1 MPQRTEAQV
10 GVSVSLPLTHSNI
23 KLIFELIEIE
33 SVMLYLS
40 GLQEDPKEVSLIMS
54 IDDEDEL
61 EHLEELYDLESEEE
75 FKKKCDEFEIE
86 DDLVFNFVYVCA
98 GVYAT
103 NMNYRRCPFVFQNDE
118 HGMTPA
124 EFIERIQRGVQIFRD
139 CGVAEELIKVG
150 NTMADD

>member
-1 MPQRTEAQV
+1 MTEAQI

-23 KLIFELIEIE
+23 KLIFELIETDNI
-33 SVMLYLS
+33 MLYLS

-54 IDDEDEL
+54 VDDKDEL
-61 EHLEELYDLESEEE
+61 EHLEELYDLDSEEE

-86 DDLVFNFVYVCA
+86 DNLVFNFMYVCA

-103 NMNYRRCPFVFQNDE
+103 NMNYRDQPFVFQNDE
-118 HGMTPA
+118 HHMTPA
-124 EFIERIQRGVQIFRD
+124 QFIERIQRGVQIFRD
-139 CGVAEELIKVG
+139 CGVSEESIKVG

>member
-40 GLQEDPKEVSLIMS
+40 GLQKDPKEVSLIMS
-54 IDDEDEL
+54 IYDEDEL

-75 FKKKCDEFEIE
+75 FKKKCDEFEIK
-86 DDLVFNFVYVCA
+86 DGLVFNFVYVCA

-103 NMNYRRCPFVFQNDE
+103 SMSYRRCPFVFQNDE

-124 EFIERIQRGVQIFRD
+124 EFIERIQRGIQIFRD

>member
-23 KLIFELIEIE
+23 NLIFELIEIE

-54 IDDEDEL
+54 IYDEDEL

-86 DDLVFNFVYVCA
+86 DSLVFNFVYVCA

-103 NMNYRRCPFVFQNDE
+103 SMSYRRCPFVFQNDE

-139 CGVAEELIKVG
+139 CGVPEELIKVG

>member
-54 IDDEDEL
+54 IYDEDEL

-98 GVYAT
+98 GIYAT
-103 NMNYRRCPFVFQNDE
+103 NMSYRRCPFVFQNDE

-124 EFIERIQRGVQIFRD
+124 QFIERIQRGVQIFRD

>member
-54 IDDEDEL
+54 IYDEDEL
-61 EHLEELYDLESEEE
+61 EHLESEEE

-86 DDLVFNFVYVCA
+86 DGLVFNFVYVCA

-103 NMNYRRCPFVFQNDE
+103 SMSYRRCPFVFQNDE

>member
-40 GLQEDPKEVSLIMS
+40 GLQEDLKEVSLIMS
-54 IDDEDEL
+54 IYDEDEL

-103 NMNYRRCPFVFQNDE
+103 NMSYRRCPFVFQNDE

-139 CGVAEELIKVG
+139 CGVAEDLIKVG

>member
-54 IDDEDEL
+54 IYDEDEL

-98 GVYAT
+98 GIYAT
-103 NMNYRRCPFVFQNDE
+103 NMSYRRCPFVFQNDE

-124 EFIERIQRGVQIFRD
+124 QFIERIQRGVQIFRD
-139 CGVAEELIKVG
+139 CGVAEDLIKVG

>member
-23 KLIFELIEIE
+23 KLIFELIETDNI
-33 SVMLYLS
+33 MLYLS

-54 IDDEDEL
+54 VDDEDEL

-75 FKKKCDEFEIE
+75 FKKKLDEFEIE
-86 DDLVFNFVYVCA
+86 DDLVFNFMYVCA

-103 NMNYRRCPFVFQNDE
+103 SMSYRRCPFVFQNDE
-118 HGMTPA
+118 HCMTPA

>member
-1 MPQRTEAQV
+1 MTEAQV

-23 KLIFELIEIE
+23 KLICELTETDN
-33 SVMLYLS
+33 VMLYLS
-40 GLQEDPKEVSLIMS
+40 GLQEDPKEVSLIMC
-54 IDDEDEL
+54 IDDKDEL
-61 EHLEELYDLESEEE
+61 KYLEELLDLENEAE

-86 DDLVFNFVYVCA
+86 DDLVFHFMYVCA

-103 NMNYRRCPFVFQNDE
+103 SMSYRDCPFVFQNDE

-124 EFIERIQRGVQIFRD
+124 QFIERIQRGVQIFRE

>member
-23 KLIFELIEIE
+23 NLIFELIEIE

-86 DDLVFNFVYVCA
+86 DGLVFNFVYVCA

-103 NMNYRRCPFVFQNDE
+103 SMSYRRCPFVFQNDE

>member
-1 MPQRTEAQV
+1 
-10 GVSVSLPLTHSNI
+10 
-23 KLIFELIEIE
+23 
-33 SVMLYLS
+33 
-40 GLQEDPKEVSLIMS
+40 MS

-61 EHLEELYDLESEEE
+61 EHLEDLYDLESEEE

-103 NMNYRRCPFVFQNDE
+103 SMSYRRCPFVFQNDE

>member
-33 SVMLYLS
+33 NVMLYLS

-86 DDLVFNFVYVCA
+86 DGLVFNFIYVCA

-103 NMNYRRCPFVFQNDE
+103 NMSYRRCPFVFQNDE
-118 HGMTPA
+118 HSMTPA
-124 EFIERIQRGVQIFRD
+124 EFIERIQRGVQIFRN

>member
-40 GLQEDPKEVSLIMS
+40 GLQEDPKEVSLIMC

-103 NMNYRRCPFVFQNDE
+103 SMSYRRCPFVFQNDE

-139 CGVAEELIKVG
+139 CGVAEDLIKVG

>member
-61 EHLEELYDLESEEE
+61 EHLEELYDLDSEEE

-86 DDLVFNFVYVCA
+86 DGLVFNFVYVCA

-103 NMNYRRCPFVFQNDE
+103 NMSYRRCPFVFQNDE

>member
-1 MPQRTEAQV
+1 
-10 GVSVSLPLTHSNI
+10 
-23 KLIFELIEIE
+23 
-33 SVMLYLS
+33 
-40 GLQEDPKEVSLIMS
+40 MS

-61 EHLEELYDLESEEE
+61 EHLEDLYDLESEEE

-86 DDLVFNFVYVCA
+86 DDLVFNFIYVCA

-103 NMNYRRCPFVFQNDE
+103 NMSYRRCPFVFQNDE

-124 EFIERIQRGVQIFRD
+124 QFIERIQRGVQIFRD